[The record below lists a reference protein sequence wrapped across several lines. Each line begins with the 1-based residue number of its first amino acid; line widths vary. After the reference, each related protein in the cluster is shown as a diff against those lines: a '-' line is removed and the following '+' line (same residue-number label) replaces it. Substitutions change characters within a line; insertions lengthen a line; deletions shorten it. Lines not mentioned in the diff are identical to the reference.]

1 MTSIPGGWIAD
12 RITGTRGATLLGA
25 VFIIIGHICLSLPF
39 ALIGLFTSMFFIII
53 CLELM
58 KPNISN
64 IVGRLSEND
73 RRMDAG
79 FVIFICQLIW
89 VHYYHLLFCNTLLM
103 LKLPRRILDCS
114 SWYGIR
120 FSMVWYFSTAKT

>member
-1 MTSIPGGWIAD
+1 MLTELQALE
-12 RITGTRGATLLGA
+12 GATLLGA

-53 CLELM
+53 GSGLM

-64 IVGRLSEND
+64 IVGRLYPEND

-79 FVIFICQLIW
+79 FVISICQLIW
-89 VHYYHLLFCNTLLM
+89 VHYYHLLFATL
-103 LKLPRRILDCS
+103 C
-114 SWYGIR
+114 
-120 FSMVWYFSTAKT
+120 